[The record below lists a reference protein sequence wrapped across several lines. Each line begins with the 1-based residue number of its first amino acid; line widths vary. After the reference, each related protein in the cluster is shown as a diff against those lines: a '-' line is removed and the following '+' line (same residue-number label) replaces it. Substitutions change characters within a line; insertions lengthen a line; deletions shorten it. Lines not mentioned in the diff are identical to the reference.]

1 MTPRVSEGGFTLIE
15 VMIAVIILGI
25 GLTALAGGSA
35 LVTRQV
41 GRGRVVTVATQ
52 LATQKLD
59 SLRMLA
65 AIPNGGGARCTHG
78 SFATGGPSTTRG
90 VTLNWRVLNGVAART
105 RDVAVTVS
113 YATLRGARAVTL
125 TSTIGCY

>member
-41 GRGRVVTVATQ
+41 SRGRVVTVATQ

-65 AIPNGGGARCTHG
+65 AIPNGGGARCTHW
-78 SFATGGPSTTRG
+78 SFVSGGPSATRG
-90 VTLNWRVLNGVAART
+90 VTLNWRVLNGAAART

-113 YATLRGARAVTL
+113 YATLRGARTVTL
-125 TSTIGCY
+125 NSTIGCY